1 MILKELFNT
10 LTERHGGHRLALG
23 DSGRSVEGLALDEDA
38 EGWLGL
44 DEVVVTGRN
53 KLDARFLAAVSEG
66 GAPAVVWRAEG
77 EPSEQTVKNAEELGL
92 GLLAISPGVPRREL
106 FSLFARDAEGV
117 ALLRYS
123 HGAARAL
130 LESVGGEASVAKLA
144 GRVADLLG
152 RSVVVEDPVGRLIA
166 GSDPAGAKDGGGS
179 QALISVLEAHELRA
193 SKGSGVEETRRE
205 RRDRYARLPD
215 GFLSVPV
222 ERWRV
227 EKTELFWTPI
237 GTGAPAGY
245 LWIDLAGSPLRPD
258 DVVILYWAARALE
271 AELGKE
277 RVRLETE
284 LGVRGDFVD
293 DVVNSHHGSVDLLL
307 QRARYLG
314 ADLSSGALSVIVD
327 IDDFAGYLSRRKL
340 KESAIQELKRRLT
353 DAVRLQAR
361 TLLELPARSTL
372 GQRHSVSGCVPRCH
386 AGRAPGEG
394 PEPCLPRPA
403 LRQRPLAGPHGLGR
417 RRAVQGG
424 PGYAFRGVFGGR
436 GGFGDRAPHTRPLL
450 RLHLRADGH
459 LQPSFPCLAGGARG
473 ARVLLRGDPG
483 ARSLLRLPLW
493 HGAHLHLDDLPR
505 QRCLYRQDRLGPV
518 RSPPHHPLP
527 PRPRQGAHPPRRGQ
541 ERGPR
546 TPHLGHKGHAA
557 PRARPREARE
567 LHRPL
572 RRSLP
577 YYWDNPATLSGPD
590 VCTSGQ

>member
-1 MILKELFNT
+1 MILKELFNN
-10 LTERHGGHRLALG
+10 LTEKHGGHRLALG

-38 EGWLGL
+38 EGWLGP

-77 EPSEQTVKNAEELGL
+77 EPSEKTVKNAEELGL
-92 GLLAISPGVPRREL
+92 GLLAISPDVPLREL

-166 GSDPAGAKDGGGS
+166 GGDPAGAKDGGGS

-227 EKTELFWTPI
+227 EKMELFWTPI
-237 GTGAPAGY
+237 GAGAPAGY
-245 LWIDLAGSPLRPD
+245 LWIDLAGSPLRPE
-258 DVVILYWAARALE
+258 DVVILYWAARSLE

-361 TLLELPARSTL
+361 TLFSNFLLGPRSDNVILFLGVSPDAMPEELPEKALSLASRVQRYVKGLLPDLTVSVGVGRFKEDPAALSEAYSEAEVALEIGHRIHGPSSVSAFERTGTYKLLFRVLQEEPEELESFYAETLAPVVSYDSRYGTELISTL
-372 GQRHSVSGCVPRCH
+372 TTYLGNDASTARTASDLFAHRHTIRYRLDRVKELTRLDVDKSEDRERLTLGIK
-386 AGRAPGEG
+386 AMQLLGRAPEK
-394 PEPCLPRPA
+394 PA
-403 LRQRPLAGPHGLGR
+403 S
-417 RRAVQGG
+417 
-424 PGYAFRGVFGGR
+424 FT
-436 GGFGDRAPHTRPLL
+436 DR
-450 RLHLRADGH
+450 
-459 LQPSFPCLAGGARG
+459 
-473 ARVLLRGDPG
+473 
-483 ARSLLRLPLW
+483 
-493 HGAHLHLDDLPR
+493 
-505 QRCLYRQDRLGPV
+505 
-518 RSPPHHPLP
+518 
-527 PRPRQGAHPPRRGQ
+527 
-541 ERGPR
+541 
-546 TPHLGHKGHAA
+546 
-557 PRARPREARE
+557 
-567 LHRPL
+567 
-572 RRSLP
+572 
-577 YYWDNPATLSGPD
+577 
-590 VCTSGQ
+590 

>member
-10 LTERHGGHRLALG
+10 LTEKHGGHRLVLG

-38 EGWLGL
+38 EGWLGP

-77 EPSEQTVKNAEELGL
+77 EPSEKTVKNAEELGL
-92 GLLAISPGVPRREL
+92 GLLAISPDVPLREL

-130 LESVGGEASVAKLA
+130 LESVGREASVAKLA

-166 GSDPAGAKDGGGS
+166 GGDPAGAKDGGGS

-237 GTGAPAGY
+237 GAGAPAGY
-245 LWIDLAGSPLRPD
+245 LWIDLAGSPLRPE
-258 DVVILYWAARALE
+258 DVVLLYWAARSLE

-340 KESAIQELKRRLT
+340 KEPAIQELKRRLT

-361 TLLELPARSTL
+361 TLFSNFLLGPRSDNVILFLGASPDAMPEELPEKALTL
-372 GQRHSVSGCVPRCH
+372 ASRVQRYVKGLLPDLTVSVGV
-386 AGRAPGEG
+386 GRFKE
-394 PEPCLPRPA
+394 
-403 LRQRPLAGPHGLGR
+403 
-417 RRAVQGG
+417 
-424 PGYAFRGVFGGR
+424 
-436 GGFGDRAPHTRPLL
+436 D
-450 RLHLRADGH
+450 
-459 LQPSFPCLAGGARG
+459 
-473 ARVLLRGDPG
+473 
-483 ARSLLRLPLW
+483 
-493 HGAHLHLDDLPR
+493 
-505 QRCLYRQDRLGPV
+505 
-518 RSPPHHPLP
+518 
-527 PRPRQGAHPPRRGQ
+527 
-541 ERGPR
+541 
-546 TPHLGHKGHAA
+546 
-557 PRARPREARE
+557 
-567 LHRPL
+567 
-572 RRSLP
+572 
-577 YYWDNPATLSGPD
+577 PATLSEAYSEAEVALEIGHRIHGPSSVSAFERTGTYKLLFRVLQEEPEELESFYAETLAPVVSYDSRYGTELISTLTTYLGNDASTARTASDLFAHRHTIRYRLDRVKELTRLD
-590 VCTSGQ
+590 VDKSEDRERLTLGIKAMQLLGRAPEKPASFTDR

>member
-1 MILKELFNT
+1 MILKELFNN
-10 LTERHGGHRLALG
+10 LTEKHGGHRLALG

-38 EGWLGL
+38 EGWLGP
-44 DEVVVTGRN
+44 DEVVVTGR
-53 KLDARFLAAVSEG
+53 KRLDARFLAAVSEG
-66 GAPAVVWRAEG
+66 GAPAVLWRAEG

-92 GLLAISPGVPRREL
+92 GLLAISPSVPLREL
-106 FSLFARDAEGV
+106 FSLFARDAEGE

-166 GSDPAGAKDGGGS
+166 SGDPVGAKDGGGS
-179 QALISVLEAHELRA
+179 QALISVLQAHELRA

-227 EKTELFWTPI
+227 EKMELFWTPI
-237 GTGAPAGY
+237 GAGAPAGY
-245 LWIDLAGSPLRPD
+245 LWIDLAGSPLRPE
-258 DVVILYWAARALE
+258 DVVILYWAARSLE

-327 IDDFAGYLSRRKL
+327 IDNFAGYLSRRKL

-361 TLLELPARSTL
+361 TLFSNFLLGPRSDNVILFLGVSPDAMPEELPEKALSLASRV
-372 GQRHSVSGCVPRCH
+372 QRYVKGLLPDLTVSVGV
-386 AGRAPGEG
+386 GRFKE
-394 PEPCLPRPA
+394 
-403 LRQRPLAGPHGLGR
+403 
-417 RRAVQGG
+417 
-424 PGYAFRGVFGGR
+424 
-436 GGFGDRAPHTRPLL
+436 D
-450 RLHLRADGH
+450 
-459 LQPSFPCLAGGARG
+459 
-473 ARVLLRGDPG
+473 
-483 ARSLLRLPLW
+483 
-493 HGAHLHLDDLPR
+493 
-505 QRCLYRQDRLGPV
+505 
-518 RSPPHHPLP
+518 
-527 PRPRQGAHPPRRGQ
+527 
-541 ERGPR
+541 
-546 TPHLGHKGHAA
+546 
-557 PRARPREARE
+557 
-567 LHRPL
+567 
-572 RRSLP
+572 
-577 YYWDNPATLSGPD
+577 PATLSEAYSEAEVALEIGHRIHGPSSVSTFERTGTYKLLFRVLQEEPEELESFYAETLAPVVSYDSRYGTELISTLTTYLGNDASTARTASDLFAHRHTIRYRLDRVKELTRLD
-590 VCTSGQ
+590 VDKSEDRERLTLGIKAMQLLGRAPKKPPSFTDR

>member
-92 GLLAISPGVPRREL
+92 GLLAISPGVPLREL
-106 FSLFARDAEGV
+106 FSLFARDAVGV

-361 TLLELPARSTL
+361 TLLSNFLLGPRSDNVILFLGVSPDAMPEELPEKALSLASRV
-372 GQRHSVSGCVPRCH
+372 QRYVKGLLPDLTVSVGV
-386 AGRAPGEG
+386 GRFKE
-394 PEPCLPRPA
+394 
-403 LRQRPLAGPHGLGR
+403 
-417 RRAVQGG
+417 
-424 PGYAFRGVFGGR
+424 
-436 GGFGDRAPHTRPLL
+436 D
-450 RLHLRADGH
+450 
-459 LQPSFPCLAGGARG
+459 
-473 ARVLLRGDPG
+473 
-483 ARSLLRLPLW
+483 
-493 HGAHLHLDDLPR
+493 
-505 QRCLYRQDRLGPV
+505 
-518 RSPPHHPLP
+518 
-527 PRPRQGAHPPRRGQ
+527 
-541 ERGPR
+541 
-546 TPHLGHKGHAA
+546 
-557 PRARPREARE
+557 
-567 LHRPL
+567 
-572 RRSLP
+572 
-577 YYWDNPATLSGPD
+577 PATLSEAYSEAEVALEIGHRIHGPSSVSTFERTGTYKLLFRVLQEEPEELESFYAETLAPVVSYDSRYGTELISTLTTYLGNDASTARTASDLFAHRHTIRYRLDRVKELTRLD
-590 VCTSGQ
+590 VDKSEDRERLTLGIKAMQLLGRAPEKPASFTDR

>member
-10 LTERHGGHRLALG
+10 LTEKHGGHRLALG

-38 EGWLGL
+38 EGWLGP

-92 GLLAISPGVPRREL
+92 GLLAISPDVPLREL
-106 FSLFARDAEGV
+106 FSLFARDAEGD

-144 GRVADLLG
+144 GRVADLLR

-166 GSDPAGAKDGGGS
+166 GGDPAGAKDGGGS

-237 GTGAPAGY
+237 GAGAPAGY
-245 LWIDLAGSPLRPD
+245 LWIDLASSPLRPE
-258 DVVILYWAARALE
+258 DVVLLYWAARSLE

-361 TLLELPARSTL
+361 TLFSNFLLGPRSDNVILFLGASPDAMPEELPEKALSLASRV
-372 GQRHSVSGCVPRCH
+372 QRYVKGLLPDLTVSVGV
-386 AGRAPGEG
+386 GRFKE
-394 PEPCLPRPA
+394 
-403 LRQRPLAGPHGLGR
+403 
-417 RRAVQGG
+417 
-424 PGYAFRGVFGGR
+424 
-436 GGFGDRAPHTRPLL
+436 D
-450 RLHLRADGH
+450 
-459 LQPSFPCLAGGARG
+459 
-473 ARVLLRGDPG
+473 
-483 ARSLLRLPLW
+483 
-493 HGAHLHLDDLPR
+493 
-505 QRCLYRQDRLGPV
+505 
-518 RSPPHHPLP
+518 
-527 PRPRQGAHPPRRGQ
+527 
-541 ERGPR
+541 
-546 TPHLGHKGHAA
+546 
-557 PRARPREARE
+557 
-567 LHRPL
+567 
-572 RRSLP
+572 
-577 YYWDNPATLSGPD
+577 PATLSEAYSEAEVALEIGHRIHGPSSVSAFERTGTYKLLFRVLQEEPEELESFYAETLAPVVSYDSRYGTELISTLTTYLGNDASTARTASDLFAHRHTIRYRLDRVKELTRLD
-590 VCTSGQ
+590 VDKSEDRERLTLGIKAMQLLGRAPEKPASFTDR

>member
-1 MILKELFNT
+1 MILKELFNN
-10 LTERHGGHRLALG
+10 LTEKHGGHRLALG

-38 EGWLGL
+38 EGWLGP
-44 DEVVVTGRN
+44 DEVVVTGRK

-66 GAPAVVWRAEG
+66 GAPAVLWRAEG

-92 GLLAISPGVPRREL
+92 GLLAISPGVPLREL
-106 FSLFARDAEGV
+106 FALFARDAEGE

-152 RSVVVEDPVGRLIA
+152 RSVVVEDPVGRVIA
-166 GSDPAGAKDGGGS
+166 GGDPVGAKDGGGS
-179 QALISVLEAHELRA
+179 QALISVLQAHELRA

-227 EKTELFWTPI
+227 EKMELFWTPI
-237 GTGAPAGY
+237 GAGAPAGY
-245 LWIDLAGSPLRPD
+245 LWIDLAGSPLRPE
-258 DVVILYWAARALE
+258 DVVILYWAARSLE

-327 IDDFAGYLSRRKL
+327 LDDFAGYLSRRKL

-361 TLLELPARSTL
+361 TLFSNFLLGPRSDNVILFLGVSPDAMPEELPEKALSLASRV
-372 GQRHSVSGCVPRCH
+372 QRYVKGLLPDLTVSVGV
-386 AGRAPGEG
+386 GRFKE
-394 PEPCLPRPA
+394 
-403 LRQRPLAGPHGLGR
+403 
-417 RRAVQGG
+417 
-424 PGYAFRGVFGGR
+424 
-436 GGFGDRAPHTRPLL
+436 D
-450 RLHLRADGH
+450 
-459 LQPSFPCLAGGARG
+459 
-473 ARVLLRGDPG
+473 
-483 ARSLLRLPLW
+483 
-493 HGAHLHLDDLPR
+493 
-505 QRCLYRQDRLGPV
+505 
-518 RSPPHHPLP
+518 
-527 PRPRQGAHPPRRGQ
+527 
-541 ERGPR
+541 
-546 TPHLGHKGHAA
+546 
-557 PRARPREARE
+557 
-567 LHRPL
+567 
-572 RRSLP
+572 
-577 YYWDNPATLSGPD
+577 PATLSEAYSEAEVALEIGHRIHGPSSVSTFERTGTYKLLFRVLQEEPEELESFYAETLAPVVSYDSRYGTELISTLTTYLGNDASTARTASDLFAHRHTIRYRLDRVKELTRLD
-590 VCTSGQ
+590 VDKSEDRERLTLGIKAMQLLGRAPKKPPSFTDR

>member
-1 MILKELFNT
+1 MILKELFNA

-92 GLLAISPGVPRREL
+92 GLLAISPGVPLREL

-361 TLLELPARSTL
+361 TLFSNFLLGPRSDNVILFLGVSPDAMPEELPEKALSLASRV
-372 GQRHSVSGCVPRCH
+372 QRYVKGLLPDLTVSVGV
-386 AGRAPGEG
+386 GRFKE
-394 PEPCLPRPA
+394 
-403 LRQRPLAGPHGLGR
+403 
-417 RRAVQGG
+417 
-424 PGYAFRGVFGGR
+424 
-436 GGFGDRAPHTRPLL
+436 D
-450 RLHLRADGH
+450 
-459 LQPSFPCLAGGARG
+459 
-473 ARVLLRGDPG
+473 
-483 ARSLLRLPLW
+483 
-493 HGAHLHLDDLPR
+493 
-505 QRCLYRQDRLGPV
+505 
-518 RSPPHHPLP
+518 
-527 PRPRQGAHPPRRGQ
+527 
-541 ERGPR
+541 
-546 TPHLGHKGHAA
+546 
-557 PRARPREARE
+557 
-567 LHRPL
+567 
-572 RRSLP
+572 
-577 YYWDNPATLSGPD
+577 PATLSEAYSEAEVALEIGHRIHGPSSVSTFERTGTYKLLFRVLQEEPEELESFYAETLAPVVSYDSRYGTELISTLTTYLGNDASTARTASDLFAHRHTIRYRLDRVKELTRLD
-590 VCTSGQ
+590 VDKSEDRERLTLGIKAMQLLGRAPEKPASFTDR